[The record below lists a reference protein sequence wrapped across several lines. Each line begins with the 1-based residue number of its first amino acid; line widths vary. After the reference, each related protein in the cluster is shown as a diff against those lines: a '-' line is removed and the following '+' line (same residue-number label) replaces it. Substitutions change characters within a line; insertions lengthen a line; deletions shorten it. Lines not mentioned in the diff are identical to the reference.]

1 MAGLQDS
8 FRTSLVRLS
17 RLTRNDQVVLSILA
31 VVIGAV
37 TAVGAI
43 GFRELIHLFHRV
55 LFGAAP
61 DSLSAAAAGLHWWQV
76 LLVPTLGG
84 LAIGLFV
91 RYVLPGRKP
100 LGVAQVIEA
109 TAYHGGRMP
118 FLAGLGAAFTSAA
131 SIGVGGS
138 VGREGPVVHLGA
150 TLAAYTVERLHLSR
164 SLLLTLLAC
173 GVASAV
179 AASFNA
185 PIAGVFFA
193 LEVILGHYAL
203 RAFAPIVIASVTG
216 TIISRIHFG
225 DFPAFVVL
233 DYMIVSFLEF
243 PAFAILGALSA
254 LVALLFI
261 HGIFLVDG
269 TWKRIPLPAWA
280 RPALAGLALGAI
292 ALIFPQVLGVGYGA
306 TNAALNESLGLTLL
320 IALLVA
326 KTAATVLCLG
336 SGFGGGVFSP
346 SLFLG
351 AMLGGAFGIL
361 AASVFPEYGST
372 HGAYTI
378 VGMSAVAAAVLG
390 APIST
395 ILIVFEL
402 TGSYEITMAV
412 MVATVIA
419 SLITR
424 EAGVKS
430 FFLRQ
435 LEREGLKLDVG
446 RLEGLLRGIP
456 IRQVM
461 QTDYPFVGAVAP
473 VAEIRER
480 LKETMGGEVYVV
492 GSSGRFLG
500 AIALNDLGESAF
512 DPSIDALLNAVDL
525 LHRHPMVLE
534 AGDDLEKGIKLL
546 EGSDEHSLPVVDDT
560 DTMRLIGVLYE
571 QDAIRAYNQAL
582 LHARAEE
589 HGEG

>member
-1 MAGLQDS
+1 M
-8 FRTSLVRLS
+8 
-17 RLTRNDQVVLSILA
+17 
-31 VVIGAV
+31 
-37 TAVGAI
+37 
-43 GFRELIHLFHRV
+43 
-55 LFGAAP
+55 
-61 DSLSAAAAGLHWWQV
+61 
-76 LLVPTLGG
+76 
-84 LAIGLFV
+84 
-91 RYVLPGRKP
+91 
-100 LGVAQVIEA
+100 
-109 TAYHGGRMP
+109 
-118 FLAGLGAAFTSAA
+118 
-131 SIGVGGS
+131 
-138 VGREGPVVHLGA
+138 
-150 TLAAYTVERLHLSR
+150 
-164 SLLLTLLAC
+164 
-173 GVASAV
+173 
-179 AASFNA
+179 
-185 PIAGVFFA
+185 
-193 LEVILGHYAL
+193 
-203 RAFAPIVIASVTG
+203 IASVTG

-225 DFPAFVVL
+225 DFPAFVVP

-243 PAFAILGALSA
+243 PAFAILGVLSA

-269 TWKRIPLPAWA
+269 TWKRTPLPAWA

-292 ALIFPQVLGVGYGA
+292 ALLFPQVLGVGYGA

-320 IALLVA
+320 IALLLA
-326 KTAATVLCLG
+326 KMAATVLCLG

-351 AMLGGAFGIL
+351 AMLGGAFGII

-402 TGSYEITMAV
+402 TGSYEITIAV

-419 SLITR
+419 SVTTR

-430 FFLRQ
+430 FFLGQ
-435 LEREGLKLDVG
+435 LEREGLKLDMG

-456 IRQVM
+456 IREVM
-461 QTDYPFVGAVAP
+461 QTDYPFVGAVAS
-473 VAEIRER
+473 VAEIREK
-480 LKETMGGEVYVV
+480 LKETQGGEVYVV

-500 AIALNDLGESAF
+500 AITLNDLGESAF
-512 DPSIDALLNAVDL
+512 DPSIDALLNAADL

-546 EGSDEHSLPVVDDT
+546 EGSDEASLPGVDDT
-560 DTMRLIGVLYE
+560 ETMRLIGVLYE

>member
-473 VAEIRER
+473 VAEIREK

>member
-8 FRTSLVRLS
+8 FRTPLVRLS

-225 DFPAFVVL
+225 DFPAFVVP

-446 RLEGLLRGIP
+446 RLEGLLRDIP

-461 QTDYPFVGAVAP
+461 QTDYPFVGAVALSP
-473 VAEIRER
+473 R
-480 LKETMGGEVYVV
+480 
-492 GSSGRFLG
+492 
-500 AIALNDLGESAF
+500 SAR
-512 DPSIDALLNAVDL
+512 S
-525 LHRHPMVLE
+525 
-534 AGDDLEKGIKLL
+534 
-546 EGSDEHSLPVVDDT
+546 
-560 DTMRLIGVLYE
+560 
-571 QDAIRAYNQAL
+571 
-582 LHARAEE
+582 
-589 HGEG
+589 

>member
-43 GFRELIHLFHRV
+43 GFRELIHFFHRV
-55 LFGAAP
+55 FFGAGP

-225 DFPAFVVL
+225 DFPAFVVP

-280 RPALAGLALGAI
+280 RPVLGGLALGAI

-351 AMLGGAFGIL
+351 AMLGGAFGII

-419 SLITR
+419 TVITR

-473 VAEIRER
+473 VAEIREK

>member
-1 MAGLQDS
+1 MAGPYDS
-8 FRTSLVRLS
+8 FRTFFLRLT

-43 GFRELIHLFHRV
+43 GFRELIHFFHR
-55 LFGAAP
+55 LFFQAGP
-61 DSLSAAAAGLHWWQV
+61 NSLGDVAAGLPWWQV

-91 RYVLPGRKP
+91 RYVLPGGRP
-100 LGVAQVIEA
+100 LAVAQVIEA
-109 TAYHGGRMP
+109 AAYHGGRMP

-131 SIGVGGS
+131 SIGVGAS

-150 TLAAYTVERLHLSR
+150 TLASYTVERLHLSR

-179 AASFNA
+179 AASFNT

-225 DFPAFVVL
+225 DFPAFIVP

-243 PAFAILGALSA
+243 PAFAILGMLSA
-254 LVALLFI
+254 LTALLFV
-261 HGIFLVDG
+261 HSIFFVEER
-269 TWKRIPLPAWA
+269 WRRVAFPAWA
-280 RPALAGLALGAI
+280 RPAVGGLAVGGI
-292 ALIFPQVLGVGYGA
+292 ALFLPQVMGVGYEA
-306 TNAALNESLGLTLL
+306 TNAALNESLDLTLL
-320 IALLVA
+320 LALLVA
-326 KTAATVLCLG
+326 KTAATALSLG

-346 SLFLG
+346 SIFVG
-351 AMLGGAFGIL
+351 AMLGGAFGII
-361 AASVFPEYGST
+361 AASIFPEYGSA
-372 HGAYTI
+372 HGTYTI

-402 TGSYEITMAV
+402 TGSYEVTIAV
-412 MVATVIA
+412 MVATVIS
-419 SLITR
+419 SLIAR
-424 EAGVKS
+424 EAGMKS
-430 FFLRQ
+430 FFFRQ
-435 LEREGLKLDVG
+435 LEREGLKLDTG
-446 RLEGLLRGIP
+446 RLEGLLRGIS

-461 QTDYPFVGAVAP
+461 RTDYPVVNAVAS
-473 VAEIRER
+473 VAEIREKLR
-480 LKETMGGEVYVV
+480 AAPDGEVYVA

-500 AIALNDLGESAF
+500 AIALTDLGESAF

-534 AGDDLEKGIKLL
+534 AGDDLEKAIKLL
-546 EGSDEHSLPVVDDT
+546 ESADARSLPVVENAE
-560 DTMRLIGVLYE
+560 TMRLIGVLYE
-571 QDAIRAYNQAL
+571 PDAIRAYNQAL
-582 LHARAEE
+582 LHARAVE
-589 HGEG
+589 HGER

>member
-43 GFRELIHLFHRV
+43 GLRELIHLFHRV

-225 DFPAFVVL
+225 DFPAFVVP

-280 RPALAGLALGAI
+280 RPALAGFALGAI

-378 VGMSAVAAAVLG
+378 VGMGAVAAAVLG

-473 VAEIRER
+473 VAEIREK

>member
-225 DFPAFVVL
+225 DFPAFVVP

-269 TWKRIPLPAWA
+269 TWKRIPLPAWT
-280 RPALAGLALGAI
+280 RSALAGLALGAI

-320 IALLVA
+320 IAPLIA

-446 RLEGLLRGIP
+446 RFEGLLRGIP

-473 VAEIRER
+473 VAEIREK
-480 LKETMGGEVYVV
+480 LKKTMGGEVYVV

-534 AGDDLEKGIKLL
+534 AGDDLEKGIKFL